1 MFEIIMYFNGIDI
14 FVLSSRVYLSY
25 ATPCETHRPAVMF
38 TTAFK
43 STILVPNTP
52 LTWTV

>member
-1 MFEIIMYFNGIDI
+1 MFEIISYFNGINI
-14 FVLSSRVYLSY
+14 FVSSSRVYLSY
-25 ATPCETHRPAVMF
+25 ATPCETQRPAVMF

-43 STILVPNTP
+43 STKLVTNAP